1 MTPKKYRYFL
11 ALAWLVGWLWAAAAW
26 ANKSEQEFSKKI
38 NREFAISPTGTTAVY
53 NKHGNVRVNSWSNRL
68 VKMEI
73 TIVVNVADQRA
84 ADRAFER
91 IQVNFLHTA
100 DYVKAETVIEPE
112 LRTSATAFG
121 LKVTDFKVHY
131 DVWLPA
137 DNQLDLKNRY
147 GDAHVSNLRGKLLA
161 EIRYGNLRGENL
173 DGDADLS
180 ISYGKASLNQAR
192 NLTGYI
198 SYSDLLAERTDDVTL
213 DTRYS
218 DIRIAQAARV
228 RLTSKYDKL
237 NFGEVETLRLQTRYT
252 DFRGRQIGSL
262 FLTAQ
267 YTDSR
272 IEHVKGVLDADLNY
286 GGLNVRALGR
296 QFSEARVQ
304 AKYTDVKIAVEPGAT
319 FRLEAEG
326 KHTDVRT
333 LNLSRSMLKE
343 AIGGQVKVS
352 GFSGD
357 ANAPRV
363 ITARLQYGDFEL
375 K

>member
-1 MTPKKYRYFL
+1 MTLKKYSL
-11 ALAWLVGWLWAAAAW
+11 ALLLTWLIGWLGAEPTRADGL
-26 ANKSEQEFSKKI
+26 KQEFSKKI
-38 NREFAISPTGTTAVY
+38 NREFGISSTGTTAIY
-53 NKHGNVRVNSWSNRL
+53 NKYGNVKVNTWANRS

-73 TIVVNVADQRA
+73 TIVVNAADQRA
-84 ADRAFER
+84 ADRVFER

-100 DYVKAETVIEPE
+100 DYVRAETVIEPE
-112 LRTSATAFG
+112 RSYSSGVGGFKAF
-121 LKVTDFKVHY
+121 DFKIHY

-147 GDAHVSNLRGKLLA
+147 GDALVSNLKGKLMA

-173 DGDADLS
+173 SGDADLS
-180 ISYGKASLNQAR
+180 ISYGKASFNQVR
-192 NLTGYI
+192 SLTGYI
-198 SYSDLLAERTDDVTL
+198 NYSDLLAERANDVNL

-218 DIRIAQAARV
+218 DVRITQASQV

-237 NFGEVETLRLQTRYT
+237 NFGEVEALRLQTRYT
-252 DFRGRQIGSL
+252 DLRGRQIGSL

-272 IEHVKGVLDADLNY
+272 IERLTETLDADLNY
-286 GGLNVRALGR
+286 GELDIRALGR

-304 AKYTDVKIAVEPGAT
+304 GKYTDVKIAVEPGAS
-319 FRLEAEG
+319 FRLDAEG
-326 KHTDVRT
+326 RQTDVQVPH
-333 LNLSRSMLKE
+333 LSRSMYRE
-343 AIGGQVKVS
+343 TIGGQVRVS
-352 GFSGD
+352 GFAGD

-363 ITARLQYGDFEL
+363 ITARLQYGDFIL

>member
-1 MTPKKYRYFL
+1 MTPKRYKRLL
-11 ALAWLVGWLWAAAAW
+11 ALAWLIGWLWAAPAW
-26 ANKSEQEFSKKI
+26 ADKPEQEFSKKI
-38 NREFAISPTGTTAVY
+38 NREFGISPTGTTAIY
-53 NKHGNVRVNSWSNRL
+53 NKYGNVRVNTWANRS

-73 TIVVNVADQRA
+73 TIVVNAADQRA
-84 ADRAFER
+84 ADRVFER

-100 DYVKAETVIEPE
+100 DYVKAETVIDPE
-112 LRTSATAFG
+112 HRTSVTVLGFKA
-121 LKVTDFKVHY
+121 TDFKIHY

-137 DNQLDLKNRY
+137 ENQLDLKNRY
-147 GDAHVSNLRGKLLA
+147 GDAHVANLKGRLMA

-173 DGDADLS
+173 GGDADLS
-180 ISYGKASLNQAR
+180 INYGKASLNQVR
-192 NLTGYI
+192 SLTGYI
-198 SYSDLLAERTDDVTL
+198 SYSDLLAERADDVNL

-218 DIRIAQAARV
+218 DIRIARAAQV
-228 RLTSKYDKL
+228 RLTSKYDKINL
-237 NFGEVETLRLQTRYT
+237 GEVETLRLQTRYT
-252 DFRGRQIGSL
+252 DLRGRQIGSL

-272 IEHVKGVLDADLNY
+272 IERVAEVLDADLNY
-286 GGLNVRALGR
+286 GELDVRALGR

-304 AKYTDVKIAVEPGAT
+304 AKYTDVKIAVEPGAA
-319 FRLEAEG
+319 FRLDAEG

-333 LNLSRSMLKE
+333 LNLSRSMLRE
-343 AIGGQVKVS
+343 SIGGQVKVS

-363 ITARLQYGDFEL
+363 IMARLQYGDFEL